1 MMLDYQIAVFVFF
14 AGLFLSTLVI
24 GLIESLV
31 KKHKAKKQYFEN
43 LIKEN
48 KQLKEK
54 IYRLKFNAELRGLK
68 IDD

>member
-1 MMLDYQIAVFVFF
+1 MLDYQIAVIIFF
-14 AGLFLSTLVI
+14 ALLLLSIMVV
-24 GLIESLV
+24 GSIEEAIR
-31 KKHKAKKQYFEN
+31 KHKAKKKYFEN

-48 KQLKEK
+48 QQLKDK

>member
-1 MMLDYQIAVFVFF
+1 MLDYQIFFILFFLLMFV
-14 AGLFLSTLVI
+14 SILVVGSI
-24 GLIESLV
+24 DEAI

>member
-1 MMLDYQIAVFVFF
+1 MLDYQIAVIIFF
-14 AGLFLSTLVI
+14 ALLLLSIIVVGSI
-24 GLIESLV
+24 DEAI
-31 KKHKAKKQYFEN
+31 KKYKAKKEYFEN
-43 LIKEN
+43 LIREN

>member
-1 MMLDYQIAVFVFF
+1 MLDYQIAVIVFF

-24 GLIESLV
+24 GLIESAI
-31 KKHKAKKQYFEN
+31 KKHKAKKEYFEN

-54 IYRLKFNAELRGLK
+54 NYRLKFNAELRGLK
-68 IDD
+68 IDV

>member
-1 MMLDYQIAVFVFF
+1 MLDYQIAVIIFF
-14 AGLFLSTLVI
+14 ALLLLSIIVV
-24 GLIESLV
+24 GSIEEAIR
-31 KKHKAKKQYFEN
+31 KHKAKKKYFEN

-48 KQLKEK
+48 QQLKDK